1 LREFPVKALMNAIQE
16 PDSVSW
22 LRVRPRGRL
31 TVLMLFLTDLL
42 TVASVNVL
50 VIWVR
55 LLLGGSFEVSLYVRL
70 WPCLFLFP
78 VAYQTAGLYH
88 GIALY
93 PGVAFGPA
101 EEIRRTVYATSFVYF
116 GLGVASF
123 LSQSGILFSRL
134 IFLGAWAVCLV
145 MVPLMREAVRMAV
158 AHRPWWGAPAIVC
171 GVGATA
177 QLVLETLRKNP
188 GLGLRAVAVV
198 DDDPATHGQVLC
210 GVPVVGPL
218 AAGPEFARRHG
229 IRYAIIALPGVDA
242 VCLRGIL
249 ETYEDRF
256 RHLLLIP
263 NLFGFSTLWV
273 RAHDLGGILGLEVRQ
288 QLLMPGVR
296 LVKRSI
302 DLVGALLGGTLIL
315 PLILGLALMIK
326 LSSRGPVFYGAQRL
340 GRRGRPF
347 TAWKFRTM
355 VRNADQVLVTHLE
368 RHPELRD
375 EWGQTFKLKRDPR
388 VTWVGRFLRK
398 TSLDELPQLWNV
410 IKGEMSLV
418 GPRPIVDDEVGFY
431 GESYDVYRKVR
442 PGITGLWQ
450 VSGRSDTS
458 YERRILLDL
467 YYVRNWS
474 VWLDIYILAR
484 TVKTVL
490 ACKGAY

>member
-1 LREFPVKALMNAIQE
+1 M
-16 PDSVSW
+16 
-22 LRVRPRGRL
+22 
-31 TVLMLFLTDLL
+31 
-42 TVASVNVL
+42 
-50 VIWVR
+50 IWVR
-55 LLLGGSFEVSLYVRL
+55 LHFGGIFELSLYTNL
-70 WPCLFLFP
+70 WPCLLIFP
-78 VAYQTAGLYH
+78 IAYQTAGLYH
-88 GIALY
+88 GIAFY

-123 LSQSGILFSRL
+123 LSQSGGLFSRL
-134 IFLGAWAVCLV
+134 IFLGAWAVSLV
-145 MVPLMREAVRMAV
+145 MVPLMREVVRMAL
-158 AHRPWWGAPAIVC
+158 ARQPWWGAPAIIC
-171 GVGATA
+171 GAGPTGL
-177 QLVLETLRKNP
+177 LVIETLQKNT

-198 DDDPATHGQVLC
+198 DDDPSKQGQALC

-218 AAGPEFARRHG
+218 AVGPEFARRHG
-229 IRYAIIALPGVDA
+229 IRYAIIAMPGVDA
-242 VCLRGIL
+242 ACLRGIL

-296 LVKRSI
+296 VVKRSI
-302 DLVGALLGGTLIL
+302 DLVGALVGGALIL
-315 PLILGLALMIK
+315 PLILVLCLLIK
-326 LSSRGPVFYGAQRL
+326 VSSRGPVFYGAQRL
-340 GRRGRPF
+340 GRRGRLF

-355 VRNADQVLVTHLE
+355 VQDADRVLSTYLE
-368 RHPELRD
+368 RHPELRA
-375 EWGQTFKLKRDPR
+375 EWERTFKLKNDPR
-388 VTWVGRFLRK
+388 VTLVGRFLRK

-410 IKGEMSLV
+410 VTGEMSLV
-418 GPRPIVDDEVGFY
+418 GPRPIVEDEIGYY
-431 GESYDVYRKVR
+431 GENYEVLKKVR

-458 YERRILLDL
+458 YERRVSLDL

-474 VWLDIYILAR
+474 VWLDVYILAR